1 MIIKND
7 IIVNYKVI
15 SGIILILKNKF
26 VHIEVKIGLVVTLGC
41 KRGIETG
48 GLISDWTGSFS
59 GLAADETT
67 NAFYGAD

>member
-1 MIIKND
+1 M
-7 IIVNYKVI
+7 
-15 SGIILILKNKF
+15 
-26 VHIEVKIGLVVTLGC
+26 TLGC

-48 GLISDWTGSFS
+48 VLISDWTGSFS

>member
-7 IIVNYKVI
+7 IIVNYKEI

-48 GLISDWTGSFS
+48 GLISD
-59 GLAADETT
+59 
-67 NAFYGAD
+67 